1 MSQETFGDIVIVVQ
15 SALKKRNTQFLCVIP
30 VEKRVAVALWTISKD
45 KSFQVIATGIEPTT
59 TQPLNEHSTT

>member
-45 KSFQVIATGIEPTT
+45 KSFQVITTGIEPTT